1 MVESTR
7 ASTGEM
13 PQAPQHH
20 QNRKD
25 GKASDTS
32 SIVPGDGAIPAI
44 QVVDSSPPTSSSS
57 STTSLVEDEST
68 SYLQG
73 SVVDEGNPQL
83 AGIDAFSPA
92 PSQPPS
98 PTISR
103 VNLNGARFTLQP
115 FTDLSGK
122 VGRVRSNSDISGSNA
137 PAEEVSEVQMR
148 RRVRDGGGRTDD

>member
-13 PQAPQHH
+13 PHAPHQHKH
-20 QNRKD
+20 QD
-25 GKASDTS
+25 GKTNDTS
-32 SIVPGDGAIPAI
+32 SIVPGDGAVPSI

-57 STTSLVEDEST
+57 SCTSLVEDEST

-83 AGIDAFSPA
+83 AGIGAFSPA

-122 VGRVRSNSDISGSNA
+122 VGRVRSNSDISGSKSLSE
-137 PAEEVSEVQMR
+137 EEVSGVQMR